1 MALTK
6 VLETKLVI
14 TKKCNY
20 NNFLGVPL
28 GKIHPVTVHRLLSN
42 FQSVPHYI
50 VSNMFFLTPKL
61 ATCSSLFGRIS
72 RSGRAFTVALF
83 SGLFSHSV
91 VLMRLFSLFWS
102 QGSEIKLKKVIQLHV

>member
-14 TKKCNY
+14 TKKCYY

-42 FQSVPHYI
+42 FQSVPHYT
-50 VSNMFFLTPKL
+50 VSNMFFLTP
-61 ATCSSLFGRIS
+61 
-72 RSGRAFTVALF
+72 
-83 SGLFSHSV
+83 SH
-91 VLMRLFSLFWS
+91 LE
-102 QGSEIKLKKVIQLHV
+102 G